1 MEPRWI
7 DVTFINLI
15 VDNRLVTLCLPCVA
29 FSPSRPHKS
38 HRPCYSTR
46 KQNCNSIRTRS
57 PWLSGNSKDNP
68 FSSRCGIYAIQMV
81 AQAGSASAKDRYRI
95 NPLERQMSRIP
106 FSPFSWV
113 RGLILRNAILKVTL
127 DWKGI
132 SRRPRPFCREGLGDG
147 QGQMGP
153 YMRGGKLTSLHSVN
167 EAGAQKP
174 PPPQRSGDLASPGCY
189 FVSTGVE
196 PLVST
201 PLCIP

>member
-132 SRRPRPFCREGLGDG
+132 SRRPRPFCREGLG
-147 QGQMGP
+147 MG
-153 YMRGGKLTSLHSVN
+153 RGKWGRICAAVSSRLCTQLTRQV
-167 EAGAQKP
+167 P
-174 PPPQRSGDLASPGCY
+174 RSRHRRNGHIHI
-189 FVSTGVE
+189 
-196 PLVST
+196 LVCRA
-201 PLCIP
+201 PI